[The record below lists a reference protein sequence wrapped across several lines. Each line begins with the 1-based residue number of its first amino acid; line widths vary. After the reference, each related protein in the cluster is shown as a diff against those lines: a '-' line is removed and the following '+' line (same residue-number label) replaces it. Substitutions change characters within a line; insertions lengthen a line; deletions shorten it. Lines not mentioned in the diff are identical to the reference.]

1 MKYAIQPTSVLVKTP
16 KGLEEIEKRTYK
28 LAGRLRAILFMV
40 DGQRTLGQLL
50 DQAGNMAEQLEMQL
64 GELAAQEFIE
74 AIAVEVPAEIAED
87 DSPGN
92 MANAGIALVASK
104 PNVSPVAQ
112 PAQPDAEA
120 LAAVAARAI
129 LAAEPIE
136 VSKKRIAGMLTE
148 TMGMRAMFLTAQLEG
163 VRTRAQLEQ
172 FIDENTQ
179 TVATSNGSKVADQWR
194 TRARKLVG
202 L

>member
-1 MKYAIQPTSVLVKTP
+1 MKYAMQPTSVLVKTP

-50 DQAGNMAEQLEMQL
+50 EQSGNMAEQLEVQL

-74 AIAVEVPAEIAED
+74 AIAVEVPVEIAD
-87 DSPGN
+87 NVAPASAD
-92 MANAGIALVASK
+92 VASTA
-104 PNVSPVAQ
+104 PRAPTQATAR
-112 PAQPDAEA
+112 PAQPDAAEM
-120 LAAVAARAI
+120 AAAAARAA

-136 VSKKRIAGMLTE
+136 SSKKRIAQMLTE
-148 TMGMRAMFLTAQLEG
+148 TMGMRAMFLTTKLEG
-163 VRTRAQLEQ
+163 IASRAELEQ
-172 FIDENTQ
+172 FIDENTHA
-179 TVATSNGSKVADQWR
+179 VATSNGSKVADQWR